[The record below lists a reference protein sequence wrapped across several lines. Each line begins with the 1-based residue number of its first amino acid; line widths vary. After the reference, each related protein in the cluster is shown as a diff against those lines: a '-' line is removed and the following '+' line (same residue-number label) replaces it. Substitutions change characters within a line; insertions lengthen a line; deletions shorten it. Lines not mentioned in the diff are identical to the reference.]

1 VSCQIVLTTAPN
13 LKEARQIAS
22 VLLDSKLA
30 ACVTIL
36 PGAES
41 HYHWRAKRERSKEFV
56 LLIKS
61 RAKLFDRIR
70 KTIQKNHTYDVPEIL
85 ALSVS
90 KGSPDY
96 LAWLKQETSSSF

>member
-1 VSCQIVLTTAPN
+1 VSCQIVLTTAPT
-13 LKEARQIAS
+13 LKEARYIAS
-22 VLLDSKLA
+22 ALLDSKLA

-36 PGAES
+36 PGAEA
-41 HYHWRAKRERSKEFV
+41 HYPWRGKRERSKELV

-70 KTIQKNHTYDVPEIL
+70 KTIQKNHTYAVPEIL

-96 LAWLKQETSSSF
+96 LAWIKQETLSSF